1 MMDQEQ
7 GPRHS
12 RIGEILKE
20 LGYVT
25 DQELKEALAY
35 QRTHKGMRLGK
46 AMMELEL
53 ISEEQMLKALGMR
66 LGLKLEDPSRLQ
78 VDLEAVARLPERSAQ
93 QYQVL
98 PVRAEEGVLTVLIN
112 DPLDLYSLEDIRQ
125 TTGMDLEL
133 RLCRAEPLEQ
143 KIRYYYAEI
152 RARRAAGE
160 ANAFRRQPGEGTAP
174 VVRLLDDLLQRA
186 RRNDASDI
194 HIEPFADEVTVRM
207 RIDGVM
213 ADFVT
218 LKKELHQPL
227 IARLKVLG
235 KMDIAEHRLPQDGHF
250 RVTVDGEIVNTRVSV
265 MPAVHGEKAVIRL
278 LSAGDRI
285 DHKDTFGMS
294 SRDYGLLKRMLKA
307 PNGLIYLTGPT
318 GSGKTTTLYMVL
330 DELAKGPVNIC
341 TIEDPVEQELP
352 KISQSQVNGQI
363 GLTFETGLRALL
375 RQDPDII
382 MVGET
387 RDEETAA
394 VSVRAA
400 ITGHLVLSTLHTND
414 AVSSIIR
421 LEDMG
426 IAPYLASASLVGIVA
441 QRLVRKLCPR
451 CARLAEATQ
460 EDQRLIGKKVE
471 KVWVPTGCPACGGTG
486 YRGRTAIHEILTID
500 RQIRQMIAD
509 RAPQEAILTY
519 AVKEQQ
525 MRTLKGCGAELVEQ
539 GTTSVDELRKAV
551 YHDAWEMEEP

>member
-1 MMDQEQ
+1 
-7 GPRHS
+7 
-12 RIGEILKE
+12 
-20 LGYVT
+20 
-25 DQELKEALAY
+25 
-35 QRTHKGMRLGK
+35 
-46 AMMELEL
+46 
-53 ISEEQMLKALGMR
+53 
-66 LGLKLEDPSRLQ
+66 
-78 VDLEAVARLPERSAQ
+78 
-93 QYQVL
+93 
-98 PVRAEEGVLTVLIN
+98 
-112 DPLDLYSLEDIRQ
+112 
-125 TTGMDLEL
+125 
-133 RLCRAEPLEQ
+133 
-143 KIRYYYAEI
+143 
-152 RARRAAGE
+152 
-160 ANAFRRQPGEGTAP
+160 
-174 VVRLLDDLLQRA
+174 
-186 RRNDASDI
+186 
-194 HIEPFADEVTVRM
+194 M

-394 VSVRAA
+394 VAVRAA

-426 IAPYLASASLVGIVA
+426 VAPYLASASLVGIVA

-471 KVWVPTGCPACGGTG
+471 KIWAPTGCPACGGTG

>member
-1 MMDQEQ
+1 M
-7 GPRHS
+7 
-12 RIGEILKE
+12 
-20 LGYVT
+20 
-25 DQELKEALAY
+25 
-35 QRTHKGMRLGK
+35 
-46 AMMELEL
+46 
-53 ISEEQMLKALGMR
+53 
-66 LGLKLEDPSRLQ
+66 
-78 VDLEAVARLPERSAQ
+78 
-93 QYQVL
+93 
-98 PVRAEEGVLTVLIN
+98 
-112 DPLDLYSLEDIRQ
+112 
-125 TTGMDLEL
+125 
-133 RLCRAEPLEQ
+133 
-143 KIRYYYAEI
+143 
-152 RARRAAGE
+152 
-160 ANAFRRQPGEGTAP
+160 
-174 VVRLLDDLLQRA
+174 VRLLDDLLQRA

-394 VSVRAA
+394 VAVRVA

-426 IAPYLASASLVGIVA
+426 VAPYLASASLVGIVA

-451 CARLAEATQ
+451 CARPAEATQ

-471 KVWVPTGCPACGGTG
+471 KIWAPTGCPACGGTG